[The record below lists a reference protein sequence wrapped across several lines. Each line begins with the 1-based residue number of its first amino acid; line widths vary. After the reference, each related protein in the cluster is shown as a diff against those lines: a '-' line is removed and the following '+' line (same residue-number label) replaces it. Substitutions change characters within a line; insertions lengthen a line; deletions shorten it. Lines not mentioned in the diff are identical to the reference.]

1 MGVCQAF
8 KLGDDGINTI
18 VLGLFQDTFRVDV
31 GVNNEVSS
39 PEIVED
45 WFKILGAPVYAE
57 SPCTV
62 LRAGHHVVLLAG
74 KHPGQHATELLQQKC
89 CPEITT

>member
-1 MGVCQAF
+1 MGVRQAF
-8 KLGDDGINTI
+8 QLWNDGVNTI
-18 VLGLFQDTFRVDV
+18 VLGLFQDTIRVDV
-31 GVNNEVSS
+31 GVNDEVSS

-45 WFKILGAPVYAE
+45 WFKVLGAPVNKE

-74 KHPGQHATELLQQKC
+74 KHPGQHAPRLLQQKC